1 MADQGN
7 GGDYEDWFDEPEPP
21 QQRRRRGQRRP
32 AEGEP
37 TDDPWV
43 AQGSTERRGP
53 RTQREPLVIGG
64 RTVTQTQAAIVVG
77 SAIVLLLAILAAA
90 GVFSNGSKQTTPPAT
105 APSTN
110 PPAVTPTTPTT
121 PVTTPAKAQAP
132 ATTLKPGASGT
143 EVKKLQRA
151 LTALGYAPGKA
162 DGSYGPTTKKA
173 VTDFQTAQGLT
184 ADGIVGPKTLAA
196 LQKALAGG

>member
-1 MADQGN
+1 MADRGN

-21 QQRRRRGQRRP
+21 QQRRRRGQRRA

-43 AQGSTERRGP
+43 AQSSTERSVP
-53 RTQREPLVIGG
+53 RTREPLVIGG
-64 RTVTQTQAAIVVG
+64 RTVTQTQAAIVAG

-90 GVFSNGSKQTTPPAT
+90 GVFSGGSKQTTPPVT
-105 APSTN
+105 APTTN
-110 PPAVTPTTPTT
+110 PPAVTPSTPTT
-121 PVTTPAKAQAP
+121 PVTTPAKAQP
-132 ATTLKPGASGT
+132 PGTTLKPGDSGT

-151 LTALGYAPGKA
+151 LTALGFAPGKA

-196 LQKALAGG
+196 LRQALAGG